1 MSAIDA
7 DRVARLKA
15 RLGKPPAE
23 PSGNL
28 SPPANHEQPA
38 PMAKPAPEPRH
49 EPVQTGRAVVAT
61 EDRGEHKAPKRTRR
75 DIRTISATGRL
86 VQFSSRITLELD
98 SRIGE
103 IIERRQEDI
112 NRARRG
118 PKYKYG
124 ICNFLEEAAFLFENT
139 LTVEDEGK

>member
-1 MSAIDA
+1 MSAIDT

-15 RLGKPPAE
+15 RLGKPPLEA
-23 PSGNL
+23 SGNL
-28 SPPANHEQPA
+28 SPPTTHEQPA
-38 PMAKPAPEPRH
+38 PVVKVAPEPRQ
-49 EPVQTGRAVVAT
+49 EPVGQGRALVAS
-61 EDRGEHKAPKRTRR
+61 EDRAESRAPKRTRR

-86 VQFSSRITLELD
+86 VQFSSRITLDLD

-103 IIERRQEDI
+103 IIERRQDEI

-124 ICNFLEEAAFLFENT
+124 ICNFLEEAAFLFENIPT
-139 LTVEDEGK
+139 AEDEKT